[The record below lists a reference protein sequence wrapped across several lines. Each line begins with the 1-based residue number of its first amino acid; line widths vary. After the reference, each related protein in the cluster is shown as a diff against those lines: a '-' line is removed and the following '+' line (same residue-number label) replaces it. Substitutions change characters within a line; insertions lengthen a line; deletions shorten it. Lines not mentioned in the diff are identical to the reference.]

1 MRKEVAGQLKNR
13 KMFNCLF
20 QKSGEAY
27 KLYVN
32 DVIER
37 KDWNGERAE
46 TSATYFAEKLAEI
59 PEGAELEIHINSEG
73 GDAYEGTAIYNMLKA
88 ANVHKTGI
96 VDGRAFSA
104 ATFILMACDDRVMNT
119 GTNLLVHNA
128 WTFAVGNADDLRAA
142 ANDLDKLMETN
153 RKIYLERCT
162 MSEEELIALMKEDRL
177 LTPEESLEY
186 GFIDRIGA
194 KAEEP
199 EEEPEAELEEAPEEP
214 QEEPDND
221 EPEEEAQALR
231 PDRYAAAERF
241 FKQFY

>member
-1 MRKEVAGQLKNR
+1 MKNR

-20 QKSGEAY
+20 QKTGETY

-37 KDWNGERAE
+37 KDCDGERTE
-46 TSATYFAEKLAEI
+46 TSASYFAEKLAEI
-59 PEGAELEIHINSEG
+59 PEGSELEIHINSEG

-88 ANVHKTGI
+88 ANVHKIGI

-142 ANDLDKLMETN
+142 ADDLDKLMETN

-186 GFIDRIGA
+186 GFIDRIGT
-194 KAEEP
+194 KAEELEEEP
-199 EEEPEAELEEAPEEP
+199 EEEPEETPEEP
-214 QEEPDND
+214 QEEPDD
-221 EPEEEAQALR
+221 EEPEEEAQALR
-231 PDRYAAAERF
+231 NDRYAAAERF